1 MNNPPIK
8 REKRALIEKE
18 VVINGI
24 TKAEA
29 LDISTDGMYIYTKN
43 DFIPGTIFE
52 ISFKLGIDA
61 IKAMARVQHSQ
72 PNVGI
77 GVQFV
82 ELSEEDSLKIKR
94 YIEGA

>member
-1 MNNPPIK
+1 MSDQQIK
-8 REKRALIEKE
+8 RVKRALVEKE
-18 VVINGI
+18 VIINGI

-29 LDISTDGMYIYTKN
+29 LDISVDGMYIYTKN

-52 ISFKLGIDA
+52 VSFKIGLDV
-61 IKAMARVQHSQ
+61 IKTMARVQHSQ
-72 PNVGI
+72 PNVGVGI
-77 GVQFV
+77 QFV